1 MVAWIRASR
10 KANLC
15 AGVLFIAIA
24 LAIGGCGGNSS
35 SATPAPIS
43 PTPAPLV
50 PTPTPTPVHSIS
62 GSVNGGLAPVSGSQ
76 VTLYAAGQNAY
87 KTGATVLGSATTDSS
102 GKFKIGFTPPATPEL
117 LYVVVLGGNAGAG
130 TNSAIG
136 LMGVVGPSDA
146 PQDPVTI
153 NELTTVAGE
162 WAMAQF
168 IDSTGQQA
176 GAPTGNSEGIFNAA
190 RQAIHNLVN
199 TETGKPAAF
208 LPPALQCSSGLPPY
222 NCDALKRLN
231 TLANITAACVQSSG
245 PSVMLP
251 SCTAATSPCDVLFAC
266 SGTPASAT
274 TLQTAHAIA
283 TNPLEN
289 VGYLFYS
296 VGSAGPYQPARISK
310 PDGFEIALNLSA
322 LKYELSF
329 PTSIEAAPDGNLWIA
344 NQNGRSVTEINP
356 IGRFLGT
363 FSPDGA
369 HLNGPYD
376 IAIDEHNHVWV
387 TNSNIDSVT
396 ELDSHGD
403 LIANRSP
410 AGAHI
415 SQPYGIKID
424 GADNV
429 WIANYGN
436 DSVSELSKSSG
447 YSTGLNFAPMNAF
460 LNGPTGIAIDTRANV
475 WISNYNGDSVS
486 ELTSS
491 SGYNSGLN
499 FTVGAS
505 FYGPL
510 TLGLDSANN
519 VWVANFQGTT
529 VSELPAANY
538 NNGATFAPAGANL
551 YGPATLKL
559 DSAGNIWIANFGAST
574 LSEMQAG
581 CTSVSCTGF
590 SFDPKGGNL
599 NLPYGVTV
607 DASGNVWV
615 ASAGNSTLTEF
626 IGMGAPTGVAAACL
640 RDGHPESCN
649 P

>member
-24 LAIGGCGGNSS
+24 LAIGGCGGDSS
-35 SATPAPIS
+35 SPAPTPIS
-43 PTPAPLV
+43 PTPAPPV

-62 GSVNGGLAPVSGSQ
+62 GIVNGGLAPVSGSQ
-76 VTLYAAGQNAY
+76 VTLYAAGQSAY

-102 GKFKIGFTPPATPEL
+102 GKFKIGFAPPATPEL
-117 LYVVVLGGNAGAG
+117 LYVVALGGNAGAG

-176 GAPTGNSEGIFNAA
+176 GAPAGNSEGIFNAA

-208 LPPALQCSSGLPPY
+208 MPSALQCSSGLPPY

-231 TLANITAACVQSSG
+231 TLANLTAACVQSSG
-245 PSVMLP
+245 PDTSLP
-251 SCTAATSPCDVLFAC
+251 SCATATSPCDVLFAC

-289 VGYLFYS
+289 VGYLFNS
-296 VGSAGPYQPARISK
+296 VGSAGPYQPARISM

-344 NQNGRSVTEINP
+344 NQSGRSVTEINP
-356 IGRFLGT
+356 IGRFLGA

-369 HLNGPYD
+369 HLDGPYD
-376 IAIDEHNHVWV
+376 IAIDERNHVWV
-387 TNSNIDSVT
+387 TNSDAGSVT

-410 AGAHI
+410 AGAQI
-415 SQPYGIKID
+415 SQPYGIEID
-424 GADNV
+424 GTGNV
-429 WIANYGN
+429 WIANLGN
-436 DSVSELSKSSG
+436 SSVSELSKSSG
-447 YSTGLNFAPMNAF
+447 YSTGFNFAPTNAM
-460 LNGPTGIAIDTRANV
+460 LDGPTGIAIDTSANV
-475 WISNYNGDSVS
+475 WVTNYSGNSVS

-491 SGYNSGLN
+491 SGYSSGLN
-499 FTVGAS
+499 FTAGAS
-505 FYGPL
+505 FYSPL
-510 TLGLDSANN
+510 TLGLDGANN
-519 VWVANFQGTT
+519 VWVTNFQGIN
-529 VSELPAANY
+529 VSELPAADY
-538 NNGATFAPAGANL
+538 NSGVSFAPPGANL
-551 YGPATLKL
+551 YGPAALKL
-559 DSAGNIWIANFGAST
+559 DSAGNIWIANFGAGT

-581 CTSVSCTGF
+581 CTLASCTGF

-615 ASAGNSTLTEF
+615 ASAGNSSIAEF
-626 IGMGAPTGVAAACL
+626 IGLGVPTGVPAVCL
-640 RDGHPESCN
+640 GNGHSESCA